1 MQRNIL
7 LPLIGVLAAI
17 AVVIGI
23 TSDLIGKPP
32 HKQVGMKHIVLA
44 TDWKA
49 EAEHGGFYEAKA
61 LGLYAAKGL
70 DVEIKMGGPSVNIP
84 QLLGAKA
91 IDFGIGSNQFI
102 AMNIAQAGVPAK
114 AVMAAFQKDPEV
126 LITHPRDDVNSVAD
140 MAGKPIMIS
149 DASVGSLW
157 LWLRAKFGFKDDQIR
172 KYTFNLAPFL
182 SDQSAI
188 QQGYIT
194 SEPYQIEKEGKV
206 TPKVFL
212 LADYGYPG
220 YAGFILARDD
230 FIKDHPE
237 IVKAFVQASIEG
249 WKDYLVG
256 DPAPANKLIKA
267 DNPEMTD
274 DVLLQAIDKMRASN
288 LVIPAEGGAK
298 NIGQMSDDRWKSF
311 YDAMSAQGLYPAN
324 FDYKKAYTL
333 DFLPPTER

>member
-32 HKQVGMKHIVLA
+32 RKQVGMKHIVFA

-194 SEPYQIEKEGKV
+194 SEPYQIEKEAKV
-206 TPKVFL
+206 APKVFL

-230 FIKDHPE
+230 LIKDHPE

-249 WKDYLVG
+249 WKDYLTG
-256 DPAPANKLIKA
+256 DPVPANKLIKA

-274 DVLLQAIDKMRASN
+274 DILTQAIEKMRASN
-288 LVIPAEGGAK
+288 LVIPAEGGAQK
-298 NIGQMSDDRWKSF
+298 IGQMSDDRWKSF
-311 YDAMSAQGLYPAN
+311 YETMSGQGLYPKN

-333 DFLPPTER
+333 DFLPPTEK